1 MSQVTAEFDELAPAD
16 RAFAR
21 SARNALRA
29 SESLDYVESARL
41 AAARRRALATLEAAP
56 SGYWRFAPAG
66 AALAVALLVALLPS
80 RLSTPAQ
87 PSVPVNENMLAA
99 LEWSADEAGP
109 DFYRDLEFYQ
119 WLSEHSEPDRHAEPN
134 A

>member
-1 MSQVTAEFDELAPAD
+1 MNHGTPDFDDLAPAD

-21 SARNALRA
+21 AACSALRA
-29 SESLDYVESARL
+29 GESLDYVESARL
-41 AAARRRALATLEAAP
+41 AGARRRALATLEAPAT
-56 SGYWRFAPAG
+56 GYWRFAPAG
-66 AALAVALLVALLPS
+66 AALVGAALVALLPS

-87 PSVPVNENMLAA
+87 PAVPVNENMLAA

-109 DFYRDLEFYQ
+109 DFYRDLEFYE
-119 WLSEHSEPDRHAEPN
+119 WLSEHSEPDRHPEPN

>member
-1 MSQVTAEFDELAPAD
+1 MNHATTEFDDLAPGD
-16 RAFAR
+16 SAFAR
-21 SARNALRA
+21 AAQRALRA

-41 AAARRRALATLEAAP
+41 AAARRRALATLEAPALRP
-56 SGYWRFAPAG
+56 WRFAPAG

-80 RLSTPAQ
+80 QLSAPAQ
-87 PSVPVNENMLAA
+87 PAVPVNENMLAA

-109 DFYRDLEFYQ
+109 DFYRDLEFYE
-119 WLSEHSEPDRHAEPN
+119 WLSEHSETDRHPEPN

>member
-1 MSQVTAEFDELAPAD
+1 MSHTALEFDDLAPAD
-16 RAFAR
+16 RAFAQA
-21 SARNALRA
+21 ARGALRA

-56 SGYWRFAPAG
+56 TRYWRFAPMG
-66 AALAVALLVALLPS
+66 AAVALAALVALLPS
-80 RLSTPAQ
+80 RLSSPAQ
-87 PSVPVNENMLAA
+87 PAVPVNENMLAA

-119 WLSEHSEPDRHAEPN
+119 WLSEHGSQDRRPEPN